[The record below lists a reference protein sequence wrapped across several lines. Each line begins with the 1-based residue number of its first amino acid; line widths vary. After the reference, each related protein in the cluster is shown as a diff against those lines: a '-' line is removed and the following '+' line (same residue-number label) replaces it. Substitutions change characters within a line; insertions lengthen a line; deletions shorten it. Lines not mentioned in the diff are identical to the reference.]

1 MQKFLQAYWLSL
13 RGQRQGSV
21 FPFFHPTQC
30 GSLVTPSL
38 LVWQLHLY
46 AYRAFPESESGF
58 SAAQL
63 DAITCGLLAR
73 WGQTQFSCAPHVS
86 LSLLN
91 HPGPFNLIKNIVHC
105 RSSRLYDYLFFPEH
119 LFISPGLKCAN
130 GRLICMAC
138 AAPSSVSLIR
148 PVRTLTDGSSQM
160 GGGLNSHLCFLH
172 WFNSWGRG
180 LVLSILTGGRK

>member
-1 MQKFLQAYWLSL
+1 M
-13 RGQRQGSV
+13 
-21 FPFFHPTQC
+21 FPFFPPTQC

-46 AYRAFPESESGF
+46 ACLAFPKSESSF

-73 WGQTQFSCAPHVS
+73 WGQTQFSCAPHLS

-119 LFISPGLKCAN
+119 LFIFPGLKCAH
-130 GRLICMAC
+130 GWFICMAC
-138 AAPSSVSLIR
+138 AAPVISFSHQTCQNLDRWVF
-148 PVRTLTDGSSQM
+148 PNW
-160 GGGLNSHLCFLH
+160 GLNSHLCFLH
-172 WFNSWGRG
+172 RFNF
-180 LVLSILTGGRK
+180 